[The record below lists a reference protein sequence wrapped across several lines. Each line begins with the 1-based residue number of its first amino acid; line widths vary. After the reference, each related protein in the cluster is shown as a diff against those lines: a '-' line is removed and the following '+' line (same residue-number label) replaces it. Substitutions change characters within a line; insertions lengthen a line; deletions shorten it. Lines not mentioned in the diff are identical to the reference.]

1 MTTTLNPTITITV
14 SGPTGSGKSRV
25 LALIADVLK
34 LIHGD
39 CIIDAPDVKAEK
51 EMCGND
57 YTAWHKP
64 RSGTIFKLEEIN
76 QPINT
81 GRCIYREAATIIN
94 KLANAQENRV
104 ETEAE
109 TRKKIQAAIT
119 TDDLLD
125 RPVPVHIQ
133 ALMSKL
139 GISFE
144 EYQETDLQPVADLVN
159 WALMTPQTPENSG
172 GKITDEIS
180 EDAPDTRCDNAG
192 TKSAFST
199 TSKEGAAICKAD
211 SLIAE
216 QLGQGGDWVTSRAGW
231 EEFLVDTD
239 KTTLLKVLTFSLSS
253 ARTSGRQI
261 YTPPG
266 TQPARTLNLSVLE
279 SGSSMILSPQER
291 AEKIAELSRVI
302 DDQINRRISFSRT
315 FDYWSKTLPELELA
329 LLAEALTWTL
339 EKTAEKHGLRQMP

>member
-39 CIIDAPDVKAEK
+39 CIIEAPDVKAEK

-57 YTAWHKP
+57 YTTWHKP
-64 RSGTIFKLEEIN
+64 RSGTIFKLNEIN
-76 QPINT
+76 LPINT

-94 KLANAQENRV
+94 KLADAQENRV

-144 EYQETDLQPVADLVN
+144 EYQETDLQPVVDLVN
-159 WALMTPQTPENSG
+159 WALTTPPVPEQKQQPDEQHDQRTIPFTPEGTVRRVAELVDQQIKGSIDPVTARAIWYNVTKDGDVTRLANHLAFALNYAVDRCHHKIMARGINTHGIPEALPEQERQAENISHIYISVISQLY
-172 GKITDEIS
+172 GKTDMVRAYKFWQKTLEAMKDDKSLLVEILIQ
-180 EDAPDTRCDNAG
+180 A
-192 TKSAFST
+192 
-199 TSKEGAAICKAD
+199 
-211 SLIAE
+211 IAE
-216 QLGQGGDWVTSRAGW
+216 
-231 EEFLVDTD
+231 
-239 KTTLLKVLTFSLSS
+239 
-253 ARTSGRQI
+253 
-261 YTPPG
+261 
-266 TQPARTLNLSVLE
+266 
-279 SGSSMILSPQER
+279 
-291 AEKIAELSRVI
+291 
-302 DDQINRRISFSRT
+302 INNQQ
-315 FDYWSKTLPELELA
+315 DMA
-329 LLAEALTWTL
+329 
-339 EKTAEKHGLRQMP
+339 Q